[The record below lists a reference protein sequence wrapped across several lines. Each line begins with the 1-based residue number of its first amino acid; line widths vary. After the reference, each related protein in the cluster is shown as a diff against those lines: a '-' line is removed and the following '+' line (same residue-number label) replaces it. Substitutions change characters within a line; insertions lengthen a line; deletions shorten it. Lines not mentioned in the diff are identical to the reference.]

1 LVDKKKKDQAII
13 ENRQIRIDTDG
24 VKLQGSLSVP
34 DQALGVVL
42 VIHGGSER
50 QNPRNRFI
58 AGEIQAAG
66 MATVLLDLL
75 TPEEEEVDTHTRHL
89 RFDINMLARR
99 TMAVIDWITD
109 QSFSNNLKV
118 GLFGA
123 STSAAA
129 ALITAAERPNQVGAV
144 VSGGGR
150 PDLAA
155 NALSRVQAPTLLIVG
170 GLDYPV
176 IELNELALANLHPRP
191 MKEMEIVPGATHL
204 FEEHGALE
212 SVARLAT
219 DWFQRFLP
227 PSWQE

>member
-1 LVDKKKKDQAII
+1 VDKKKKEQSVT
-13 ENRQIRIDTDG
+13 ENKSITIDTDG
-24 VKLQGSLSVP
+24 VRLNGNLFVP
-34 DQALGVVL
+34 ENPLGVVM
-42 VIHGGSER
+42 VIHGGSGH

-66 MATVLLDLL
+66 IATLLFDLL
-75 TPEEEEVDTHTRHL
+75 TAEEEEVDTHTRHL
-89 RFDINMLARR
+89 RFDINRLAQR
-99 TMAVIDWITD
+99 TIAAVDWLSD
-109 QSFSNNLKV
+109 QSFANALKL

-123 STSAAA
+123 STGAAA
-129 ALITAAERPNQVGAV
+129 ALIAAAERANKVGAV

-176 IELNELALANLHPRP
+176 IALNELALTSMHPRP

-204 FEEHGALE
+204 FEEQGALE
-212 SVARLAT
+212 TVARLAT